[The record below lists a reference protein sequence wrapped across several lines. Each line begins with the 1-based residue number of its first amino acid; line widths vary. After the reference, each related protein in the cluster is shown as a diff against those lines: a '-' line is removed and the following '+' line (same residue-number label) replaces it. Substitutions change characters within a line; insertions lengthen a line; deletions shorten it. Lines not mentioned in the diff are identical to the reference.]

1 MGQLATIP
9 SQDSNSLVVA
19 RVFSWQEYATL
30 DLKQLK
36 KLRALFNQQTKRWDY
51 DKLIWQNQREL
62 ERAMRYM
69 RPVEFA
75 RSHAGYQSQNES
87 GHKIRTEYCY
97 KLLET
102 WRTDFEAYDYEIKCI
117 QSSIRW
123 HVKYRQKDNREAAGN
138 TFLTARSEAHYNERI
153 ELEYFTL
160 NLISQLIANEQK
172 LLKGATG

>member
-1 MGQLATIP
+1 MGQLTTIP
-9 SQDSNSLVVA
+9 RQDNNSLLVA

-30 DLKQLK
+30 DIKQLK
-36 KLRALFNQQTKRWDY
+36 KLRAAFNQQTKQRDY
-51 DKLIWQNQREL
+51 DKTIWQNQREL

-75 RSHAGYQSQNES
+75 KSHAGYQSQNEY

-102 WRTDFEAYDYEIKCI
+102 WRTDFEAYDYEIRCI

-123 HVKYRQKDNREAAGN
+123 HVEHRQKDVQEVAGN
-138 TFLTARSEAHYNERI
+138 SVLKARRLEYYNERL
-153 ELEYFTL
+153 ELEYYTL
-160 NLISQLIANEQK
+160 NLISQLIASEQK
-172 LLKGATG
+172 LLASP